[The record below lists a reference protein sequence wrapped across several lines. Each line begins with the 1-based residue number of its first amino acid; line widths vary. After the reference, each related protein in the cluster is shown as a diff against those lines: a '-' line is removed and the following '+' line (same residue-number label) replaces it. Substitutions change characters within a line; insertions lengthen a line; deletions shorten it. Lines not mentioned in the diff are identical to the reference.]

1 MTLTHQPLGPLQIKD
16 WLKEAARVARMQEP
30 HLLQH
35 TEPRELFTTAFFR
48 YEDYVHGSAHASL
61 PSDSQQ
67 FDPTQRQ
74 ERHQEQSSDSAL
86 SDRVRHSKID
96 ALQDALVDVDLRF
109 L

>member
-1 MTLTHQPLGPLQIKD
+1 MNYPIRQPNRHVPPRLTNLTFQSQFHS
-16 WLKEAARVARMQEP
+16 AVAEQENLAVVR
-30 HLLQH
+30 H
-35 TEPRELFTTAFFR
+35 
-48 YEDYVHGSAHASL
+48 
-61 PSDSQQ
+61 QQ

>member
-1 MTLTHQPLGPLQIKD
+1 MFQSPFHS
-16 WLKEAARVARMQEP
+16 AVA
-30 HLLQH
+30 
-35 TEPRELFTTAFFR
+35 ELENLAVER
-48 YEDYVHGSAHASL
+48 H
-61 PSDSQQ
+61 QQ